1 MPIKKPKPKSQAE
14 IKEQLALVHW
24 KLSSIPQS
32 LCPLCAIDR
41 ALYSVLVDSLLWALG
56 HDSKDFS
63 DIMRHLRKQHASQ
76 TKHQCAHAE

>member
-14 IKEQLALVHW
+14 IKELLVLVHW
-24 KLSSIPQS
+24 KLSIIPKS

-41 ALYSVLVDSLLWALG
+41 ALYAVLVDSLLWALG
-56 HDSKDFS
+56 HDPKEFS
-63 DIMRHLRKQHASQ
+63 DMMRHLRKQHISQ